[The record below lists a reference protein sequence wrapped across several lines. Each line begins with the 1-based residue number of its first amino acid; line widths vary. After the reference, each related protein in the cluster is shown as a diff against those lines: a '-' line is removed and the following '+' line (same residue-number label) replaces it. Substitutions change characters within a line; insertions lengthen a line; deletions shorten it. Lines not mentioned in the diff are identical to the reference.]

1 MIYGIGTDLVEIE
14 RVRRMHARHG
24 DRLARRML
32 APDEWDGYLASSD
45 PVRLLAKRFAVKEA
59 FAKAAGTG
67 VRHPVSLTQ
76 IGVGHDPLGK
86 PVLSYGAELA
96 AWLAERGIVRGH
108 LSISDEHSVCTA
120 FVVLETE

>member
-14 RVRRMHARHG
+14 RVHRMHERHG
-24 DRLARRML
+24 ERLARRML
-32 APDEWDGYLASSD
+32 APDEWAGYAASTD

-59 FAKAAGTG
+59 FSKAAGTG

-76 IGVGHDPLGK
+76 IGVAHDELGK
-86 PVLSYGAELA
+86 PVLVFGAELA
-96 AWLAERGIVRGH
+96 VWLAERGIVRSH
-108 LSISDEHSVCTA
+108 LSISDERSVCSA